1 VLESGTRVQKNVSHL
16 FPHHTQKQVDIVITK
31 DNFQTLV
38 DVVIVNQIHTNLVQR
53 ASMMI
58 VHVTTI
64 VVQNKARSYT

>member
-1 VLESGTRVQKNVSHL
+1 MLESETHVEKNVSHL

-38 DVVIVNQIHTNLVQR
+38 DIVIVNQIRIDLVQR
-53 ASMMI
+53 ALTMI

-64 VVQNKARSYT
+64 AAQNKA